1 MLRNF
6 RRLKILENIIYP
18 DFNLWLESAR
28 RQLVVDKESPIGEED
43 EEEEEV
49 TAFSLFEYG
58 GSVTIASNCRRE
70 KRECQTQRE
79 TRKGR
84 VRRMEKE

>member
-1 MLRNF
+1 M
-6 RRLKILENIIYP
+6 
-18 DFNLWLESAR
+18 
-28 RQLVVDKESPIGEED
+28 VDKESPIGEE

-70 KRECQTQRE
+70 KRECQTERNEERE
-79 TRKGR
+79 GETHGKR
-84 VRRMEKE
+84 VRWTEK